1 MEEFINQ
8 KKEMFR
14 VQLSYNTLKTEI
26 TKLDDKNKTRETQLK
41 LSHDHLETDRKD
53 VMKFVDKN
61 NKAKKATE
69 EHEK

>member
-26 TKLDDKNKTRETQLK
+26 TKLDDKKTKRETQLK

>member
-26 TKLDDKNKTRETQLK
+26 TKLDVKKTTRETQLK

>member
-26 TKLDDKNKTRETQLK
+26 TKLDFKKTTRETQLK